1 MKNTGDLSK
10 LAGAFPKEWL
20 AEHPVLSL
28 PSLADVRRLAG
39 QGEAGIARL
48 GEILGRR
55 AEMIR
60 LEREDPLRFGFEP
73 ETYKRAR
80 ALLAEP
86 DCDELLLMGGNR
98 EGKSH
103 FAAKWCVERL
113 VNKEGAVAAFFHSS
127 EKSSI
132 DQQQPLVHRFLP
144 PEWRGLNKR
153 ERAVYL
159 SYARATGFSNF
170 KFILP
175 NKSMGL
181 FFNYKQDVGVMEG
194 YEFDAVWMDELVPL
208 AFLEALSFR
217 LSRERRMQLLITFT
231 PVRGYTPVIASYVGG
246 AEVVETRRAELL
258 PADRQLVRGCPA
270 GHMPFVMR
278 GRRAGSRVLFFHIG
292 MNPYG
297 AEEGVAR
304 KLEGRPEGDVKIRA
318 YGWADKLTGAAFAR
332 FSRKTHAIPREKFA
346 EIERRGGTRF
356 CVIDPGGAKN
366 WFVKW
371 YFATPEGWT
380 IVYREWPDL
389 ARHGE
394 WALAPAELAH
404 GGTRVDWRPGPAQR
418 AEAGR
423 GIVGYKRLLL
433 ELEGAVWREDTGAW
447 DFSRAEKIS
456 RRLMDSRM
464 GGSPVPTEEEGTS
477 IIELMFEEHRDARGR
492 VTGPSM
498 DFEPAPGSGLQ
509 ETIQLLAERFDWN
522 ENEPRTAV
530 NCPKWYV
537 LEDCAQS
544 ILAYE
549 EYTGAG
555 TDKDA
560 LKDIVDPDR
569 YYVKAGCEHVAAG
582 AMRVRGGGFW

>member
-1 MKNTGDLSK
+1 MTDDLSR
-10 LAGAFPKEWL
+10 LARAFPKGWL
-20 AEHPVLSL
+20 APHPVLPL
-28 PSLADVRRLAG
+28 PSLAEVRRLVG
-39 QGEAGIARL
+39 QGEAGTARL
-48 GEILGRR
+48 GEILALR
-55 AEMIR
+55 AEKMR
-60 LEREDPLRFGFEP
+60 LEKEDPLEHGFEP

-98 EGKSH
+98 EGKSN

-113 VNKEGAVAAFFHSS
+113 VKKEGAVAAFFHSS

-132 DQQQPLVHRFLP
+132 DQQQPLVHGFLP

-194 YEFDAVWMDELVPL
+194 YEFDVVWMDELVPL
-208 AFLEALSFR
+208 SFLEALSFR
-217 LSRERRMQLLITFT
+217 LSRERRMKLLITFT

-246 AEVVETRRAELL
+246 AGVLESRRAELL
-258 PADRQLVRGCPA
+258 PADRPLVRGCPA

-278 GRRAGSRVLFFHIG
+278 GRRAGSRVLFFHLG

-297 AEEGVAR
+297 AGAEVAR
-304 KLEGRPEGDVKIRA
+304 KLEGQPEGAVKIRA

-332 FSRKTHAIPREKFA
+332 FSRKTHVIPREKFA
-346 EIERRGGTRF
+346 EIARRGGTRF
-356 CVIDPGGAKN
+356 CVVDPGGAKN
-366 WFVKW
+366 WFIKW
-371 YFATPEGWT
+371 YLATPEGWT
-380 IVYREWPDL
+380 IMYREWPDL
-389 ARHGE
+389 ARYGE

-404 GGTRVDWRPGPAQR
+404 GGVRVDWRAGPAQR

-423 GIVGYKRLLL
+423 GIVGYKRLML
-433 ELEGAVWREDTGAW
+433 ELEGAVWDEGRGAW
-447 DFSRAEKIS
+447 DFSRAERIAG
-456 RRLMDSRM
+456 RLMDSRM

-477 IIELMFEEHRDARGR
+477 LIELMCDEQRDARGR
-492 VTGPSM
+492 VSGPSLE
-498 DFEPAPGSGLQ
+498 FEPAPGSGLQ
-509 ETIQLLAERFDWN
+509 ETIQLLAERFDWD
-522 ENEPRTAV
+522 ESQPRTAE

-537 LEDCAQS
+537 LDDCHQS

-560 LKDIVDPDR
+560 LKDVVDPDR

-582 AMRVRGGGFW
+582 AMRVRGGGHW